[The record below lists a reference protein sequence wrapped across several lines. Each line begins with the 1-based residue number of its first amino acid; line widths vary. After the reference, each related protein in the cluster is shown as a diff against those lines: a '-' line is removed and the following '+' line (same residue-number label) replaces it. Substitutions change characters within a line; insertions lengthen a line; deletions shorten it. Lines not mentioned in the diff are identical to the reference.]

1 MLRIGEVKTAQGTYD
16 LKGVNCEALNDP
28 KVSLLLASEKSW
40 SEMWL
45 EYSRESYPYDHNFRE
60 VSDYAMK
67 NRLQSN

>member
-1 MLRIGEVKTAQGTYD
+1 MD
-16 LKGVNCEALNDP
+16 LKEVNCEALNDP
-28 KVSLLLASEKSW
+28 KVSLLLASDKSW